1 MVRTKNFKP
10 DSPNSLEAQKDS
22 FSLILS
28 SRVTENNKLNKTT
41 RFKNSLKRPLFLKGD
56 YEVALEKIFFSNIKT
71 TDLGY
76 MEITYN
82 NENSERSSYVE
93 PIIISCETGLTYKKL
108 FEQLNEVIETYLK
121 EREYR
126 ERLNLRRRYNIPIN
140 NNILKLGEEEISL
153 PVKDNSI
160 YDIDVYQEIA
170 NMCPKILYE
179 DNKLIFRMRP
189 EFTIKFYGNILN
201 LIPELNGEKTNS
213 KFPIIL
219 QNQSLPDF
227 NNCMVFSDL
236 VENEFFCENEFP
248 LLKFM
253 CLENKDRL
261 SNNNACKTFDLND
274 NSYKL
279 IKKDKQLIN
288 TIKDISIT
296 IKTNFS
302 SDILDFDQGEIL
314 VQLHFRK
321 INGNGS

>member
-1 MVRTKNFKP
+1 MVRTKNYKP
-10 DSPNSLEAQKDS
+10 DTPTTLEAQRDS

-28 SRVTENNKLNKTT
+28 SKTTDNNKLNKTT

-71 TDLGY
+71 TDLGH
-76 MEITYN
+76 MEITYI

-93 PIIISCETGLTYKKL
+93 PIMISCEMGISHKKL
-108 FEQLNEVIETYLK
+108 FEQLNSVIETYLK

-126 ERLNLRRRYNIPIN
+126 ERLNLRRKHNIPIN
-140 NNILKLGEEEISL
+140 NNILKIGEEEISL
-153 PVKDNSI
+153 PVKDNTI
-160 YDIDVYQEIA
+160 YDFDVYQEIT

-189 EFTIKFYGNILN
+189 EFSIKFYGNILN
-201 LIPELNGEKTNS
+201 LIPELTGTKTNT
-213 KFPIIL
+213 KIPIIL

-236 VENEFFCENEFP
+236 IENEYFCETEYP

-261 SNNNACKTFDLND
+261 SNHNACKTFELND
-274 NSYKL
+274 NCYKL
-279 IKKDKQLIN
+279 VKKDKQLIN
-288 TIKDISIT
+288 TIKDISMT
-296 IKTNFS
+296 IQTNFTS
-302 SDILDFDQGEIL
+302 EVLDFEQGEIL
-314 VQLHFRK
+314 IQLHFRK
-321 INGNGS
+321 KNGNGI